1 MSDPRAAHAR
11 EEHRLA
17 GAADRLA
24 AQHRAQRD
32 RLIRRLRTEDPR
44 RWTYAALG
52 AAVKCSPELAAAIVK
67 APQPRLSD

>member
-32 RLIRRLRTEDPR
+32 RLIRQLRTEDPR
-44 RWTYAALG
+44 RWTYAAVA
-52 AAVKCSPELAAAIVK
+52 AAVLCSPELAAAIVK
-67 APQPRLSD
+67 APVHAESP